1 MSSAANES
9 ARQQEAHLALQI
21 DYFIG
26 KHKGE
31 LINDLQGLADSYDI
45 GKVFE
50 RAPLKNVMSVANEA
64 NSDPEEVV
72 NFIRYQLGRST
83 RNEIWSRQSKGNQPK
98 KVFAEELAT
107 RIENLSKMSDKIAEG
122 VEKIV
127 SAKPPDRDYVHDY
140 VHIKLIRLYLGYL
153 SRYHT
158 YLKWAYEQERIK
170 GGR

>member
-1 MSSAANES
+1 MSSTANES

-21 DYFIG
+21 DHFIG

-31 LINDLQGLADSYDI
+31 LIRDLQGLADSYEI
-45 GKVFE
+45 GKVSE

-64 NSDPEEVV
+64 NSDPEEVI

-98 KVFAEELAT
+98 NVFADELAT
-107 RIENLSKMSDKIAEG
+107 RIENLSKMSDKILESIL
-122 VEKIV
+122 KNV
-127 SAKPPDRDYVHDY
+127 SVKVPDRDQ